1 MDCCF
6 DLVCDVCL
14 RRKEEEVRFH
24 SMVRKVRSGGRSH
37 WMPAGQAAD
46 DEEPFR
52 CRQNGN
58 IMLDLNMQTH
68 ATTFLIVPTEPILR
82 CY

>member
-1 MDCCF
+1 M
-6 DLVCDVCL
+6 
-14 RRKEEEVRFH
+14 RFH

-58 IMLDLNMQTH
+58 IMLDLNTHWHTH